1 MKITRTG
8 TSHYLKTATPF
19 LPSGTVMFH
28 YAVSGT
34 KEELEAYEEVKADKY
49 SEFDKTQP
57 NMKSLKD
64 EYNGKPFHC
73 SAKIL
78 CDADSSIEVELRN
91 GNLSPVETDE
101 QRVAK
106 TEERIAKAKAD
117 KEREKKFAL
126 AAKLGMAF
134 SG

>member
-19 LPSGTVMFH
+19 LPSGAVMFH

-34 KEELEAYEEVKADKY
+34 KEELDAFEESKADKY

-78 CDADSSIEVELRN
+78 CEADSSIDVELRN

-106 TEERIAKAKAD
+106 TNERIELAKKEKESAKKMA
-117 KEREKKFAL
+117 ELIRLGAKFTV
-126 AAKLGMAF
+126 
-134 SG
+134 